1 VPGKDPILSQIGQRI
16 RALRE
21 GKSLSQDALAE
32 SSDLHRTYISGVERG
47 IRNPSL
53 LSLDRIAKGLGV
65 RLVELFKAG
74 KD

>member
-1 VPGKDPILSQIGQRI
+1 M
-16 RALRE
+16 
-21 GKSLSQDALAE
+21 SQDELAE